1 MQATGLRSSR
11 SPRPHSAAVRTSSSA
26 FDFDDKDD
34 SPPPSVKR
42 SKMSPP
48 SSSSSKFAVPK
59 ERRPVYQHK
68 WTENDEDEIEN
79 TSEADLEE
87 RAALPAVGPA
97 SATQRLPIYKSNEGA
112 RVHKVKEAHQCLE
125 SGEHDD
131 FKQDIEYIL
140 STMKGDSSAN
150 IKCLSAISLAR
161 KCVSP
166 EFRQFI
172 RSEGLV
178 SNVFKGLAEAASDQ
192 VSDDSF

>member
-1 MQATGLRSSR
+1 
-11 SPRPHSAAVRTSSSA
+11 
-26 FDFDDKDD
+26 
-34 SPPPSVKR
+34 
-42 SKMSPP
+42 
-48 SSSSSKFAVPK
+48 
-59 ERRPVYQHK
+59 
-68 WTENDEDEIEN
+68 
-79 TSEADLEE
+79 
-87 RAALPAVGPA
+87 
-97 SATQRLPIYKSNEGA
+97 EGA

-178 SNVFKGLAEAASDQ
+178 SNVFKGLAEAANDQ
-192 VSDDSF
+192 VT